1 MRKRTIINTNRK
13 ELEEKEKT
21 SITKKSRNQQGK
33 FRLMGTKILSL
44 VSI

>member
-1 MRKRTIINTNRK
+1 LKNTEIGRKYMRKRTIIYRK

-33 FRLMGTKILSL
+33 F
-44 VSI
+44 